1 MAYKKFKDNEILI
14 NTMRAFPDAEFAIY
28 NGTVYYNSIPDQA
41 GPRNSQVRNIAPGY
55 ISLYEYN
62 IDRPEVVTGRYI
74 GTSSIPDNGR
84 IYPWISKTSA
94 GASFKTVTKA
104 SYSNEFNYGDILRST
119 YPLSASITREYIPT
133 PSSSLPAGAGVY
145 NRHYISLRNRLNFY
159 GARSQHYSVTSSY
172 GNKNTQPL
180 NLIHVPS
187 IFYGSKI
194 KPGTVSLK
202 WYFTGSLAGE
212 LRDSNKNG
220 ELIQVSGPDATDYN
234 DKVAGVVLYD
244 EGFVLLTGSW
254 ALNDKTMAFSSSGAP
269 ASDQPRWTHFGAG
282 GNDGNI
288 PADIS
293 PTFVSGAY
301 SLSFKGTTDTQVMT
315 MFAHAKRGEV
325 NFSNNPTYIEHGQD
339 LIFKTSSNVYHEND
353 EIKLKNFVSSSYTDY
368 SASFKRRVYISK
380 VAIYDKSRNLIG
392 VATLG
397 SPILK
402 EENQSYTFKLKLDI

>member
-28 NGTVYYNSIPDQA
+28 DGKVYYNSTPAQS
-41 GPRNSQVRNIAPGY
+41 GPRNSQVRNVAPGY

-62 IDRPEVVTGRYI
+62 IDRPEVATGRFI

-84 IYPWISKTSA
+84 IYPWISKDSA

-104 SYSNEFNYGDILRST
+104 SYSSEFNYGDILRST
-119 YPLSASITREYIPT
+119 YPLSASITREYIPF

-159 GARSQHYSVTSSY
+159 GARSQHYLVSSSY
-172 GNKNTQPL
+172 GNKDTQTL
-180 NLIHVPS
+180 NLVHIPS

-220 ELIQVSGPDATDYN
+220 ELFQVSGSDSTAYN
-234 DKVAGVVLYD
+234 NKVAGVVLYD
-244 EGFVLLTGSW
+244 EGFILLTGSW
-254 ALNDKTMAFSSSGAP
+254 ALNNKTMAFSPSISG
-269 ASDQPRWTHFGAG
+269 QPRWTHFGAG
-282 GNDGNI
+282 GNDGNL
-288 PADIS
+288 PAAIG

-301 SLSFKGTTDTQVMT
+301 NLSFKGTTDTQVMT

-380 VAIYDKSRNLIG
+380 VAIYDKNRNLIG